1 MIYLVASLTLAA
13 LFPFVVWP
21 LFSSSQVRRVG
32 EDAQHA
38 ESERNARLAAVE
50 EIELDIASGRL
61 SPEEGEQR
69 LAEARAQAHA
79 TLVSDDRSAP
89 GRER

>member
-1 MIYLVASLTLAA
+1 MIYLVASLTLLA

-21 LFSSSQVRRVG
+21 LLSPSQARRAA
-32 EDAQHA
+32 EDEQDA
-38 ESERNARLAAVE
+38 ESERTASLAAIE
-50 EIELDIASGRL
+50 EVELDIASGRL

-69 LAEARAQAHA
+69 LAEARAQAHVA
-79 TLVSDDRSAP
+79 LVSGDRSAP